1 MGKRV
6 KLGNFWCTIT
16 SYEEIWQEMDERE
29 RFFKESIERHKLM
42 KEKEKYFGLR
52 PETDEQAESGNFS
65 EEENYPNAD
74 EGLVRWTLEELN
86 RMNGIPNENELTKEE
101 TREIFS
107 RYNAEQYLDDS
118 VFDFSEEQVNTEE
131 LEHWKESEAEKIE
144 SLEEADKRRS
154 KTRGNK

>member
-1 MGKRV
+1 MEITRE
-6 KLGNFWCTIT
+6 GNFLCQFSTLEE
-16 SYEEIWQEMDERE
+16 YENEIKERE
-29 RFFKESIERHKLM
+29 RLFQADVAGWHRKKKLD
-42 KEKEKYFGLR
+42 ELFDLR
-52 PETDEQAESGNFS
+52 PKADEQAESGNFS

-118 VFDFSEEQVNTEE
+118 VFDFSEERVNTGE
-131 LEHWKESEAEKIE
+131 LEHWKESEAKKIE

>member
-1 MGKRV
+1 MSKITIE
-6 KLGNFWCTIT
+6 GNFTCLYST
-16 SYEEIWQEMDERE
+16 EEEYINEIQERE

-52 PETDEQAESGNFS
+52 PEADEQAESGNFS
-65 EEENYPNAD
+65 EEEKHPNAD

-86 RMNGIPNENELTKEE
+86 RMNGIPNENELTAEE

-118 VFDFSEEQVNTEE
+118 VFDFSEEQVNTKE

-144 SLEEADKRRS
+144 SLEKADKRRS

>member
-6 KLGNFWCTIT
+6 KLGNFWGTIT
-16 SYEEIWQEMDERE
+16 SYEEIWQEIDERE
-29 RFFKESIERHKLM
+29 RLFQADVAEWRRKKKLD
-42 KEKEKYFGLR
+42 ELFDLR
-52 PETDEQAESGNFS
+52 PKADEQAESENFS

-101 TREIFS
+101 IEEIFS
-107 RYNAEQYLDDS
+107 RYKDEPDLSDS
-118 VFDFSEEQVNTEE
+118 VFDFSEEQVNTKDFEN
-131 LEHWKESEAEKIE
+131 WKESEAKKIE

>member
-65 EEENYPNAD
+65 EE
-74 EGLVRWTLEELN
+74 
-86 RMNGIPNENELTKEE
+86 
-101 TREIFS
+101 
-107 RYNAEQYLDDS
+107 
-118 VFDFSEEQVNTEE
+118 QVNTEE

-154 KTRGNK
+154 KKRGNK

>member
-86 RMNGIPNENELTKEE
+86 RMNGIPNENELTAEE
-101 TREIFS
+101 IEEIFS
-107 RYNAEQYLDDS
+107 RYKDEPNLSDS
-118 VFDFSEEQVNTEE
+118 VFNFSEEQVNTEE

-154 KTRGNK
+154 KKRGNK

>member
-6 KLGNFWCTIT
+6 KLGNFYCTIT

-101 TREIFS
+101 IKEIFS

-118 VFDFSEEQVNTEE
+118 VFDFSEKQVNTEE

>member
-1 MGKRV
+1 
-6 KLGNFWCTIT
+6 
-16 SYEEIWQEMDERE
+16 
-29 RFFKESIERHKLM
+29 M

-107 RYNAEQYLDDS
+107 RYNAEQYLDES

>member
-42 KEKEKYFGLR
+42 KEKEKYLGLR

-65 EEENYPNAD
+65 EEEKHPNAD
-74 EGLVRWTLEELN
+74 EGLVRLLLEELN
-86 RMNGIPNENELTKEE
+86 RMDGIPNENELTKEE
-101 TREIFS
+101 IEEIFS
-107 RYNAEQYLDDS
+107 RYKDEPDLIDS
-118 VFDFSEEQVNTEE
+118 VFDFSEERVNTGE
-131 LEHWKESEAEKIE
+131 LEHWKESEAKKIE

>member
-6 KLGNFWCTIT
+6 KLGNFYCTIT

-52 PETDEQAESGNFS
+52 PETDEQAESENFS

-101 TREIFS
+101 IEEIFS
-107 RYNAEQYLDDS
+107 RYKDEPDLSDS
-118 VFDFSEEQVNTEE
+118 VFDFSEEQVNTKDFEN
-131 LEHWKESEAEKIE
+131 WKESEAKKIE

>member
-52 PETDEQAESGNFS
+52 PETDEQTESENFS

-86 RMNGIPNENELTKEE
+86 RMDGIPNENELTAEE

-118 VFDFSEEQVNTEE
+118 VFDFSEDE
-131 LEHWKESEAEKIE
+131 
-144 SLEEADKRRS
+144 DKDS
-154 KTRGNK
+154 GKK